1 MVITGLSEPR
11 AKTECKTIK
20 RCWNNCMN
28 RRKYK
33 WMQEKRLILINL
45 CPSGEI
51 KQDFGVQTEPQNES
65 QNEPQKFPKIIQQ
78 ILLRL

>member
-11 AKTECKTIK
+11 AKKECKTIK

-33 WMQEKRLILINL
+33 WMQEKKTN
-45 CPSGEI
+45 PY
-51 KQDFGVQTEPQNES
+51 
-65 QNEPQKFPKIIQQ
+65 
-78 ILLRL
+78 